1 MNIRKQRK
9 QKLKY
14 LPRYNQG
21 GENLYANHCCKSCYF
36 GYGRFFTSKHLY
48 NHDAAEDN
56 YDGLLKKYW
65 KNYSSYGEED
75 AET

>member
-21 GENLYANHCCKSCYF
+21 GENLFANNCCKSCYF
-36 GYGRFFTSKHLY
+36 GYGRFFSSKHLY

>member
-14 LPRYNQG
+14 SPRYNQG

-36 GYGRFFTSKHLY
+36 GYGRFFSSKHLY